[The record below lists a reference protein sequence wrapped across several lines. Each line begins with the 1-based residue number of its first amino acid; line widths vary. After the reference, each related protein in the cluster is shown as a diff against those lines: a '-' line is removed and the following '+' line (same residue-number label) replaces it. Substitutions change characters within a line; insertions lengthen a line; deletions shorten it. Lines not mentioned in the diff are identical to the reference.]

1 MARPPAPG
9 PAAAPR
15 PALGPAHA
23 TGRCRPTF
31 QCSQPNFGGT
41 MGKHELVDLFV
52 GTFQLYGLFNI
63 KIAAQTFQEK
73 KRKHGDG

>member
-23 TGRCRPTF
+23 TGRCRPAF
-31 QCSQPNFGGT
+31 QGSQPNFGGT
-41 MGKHELVDLFV
+41 MGKRELVDLFV

-73 KRKHGDG
+73 KKEAW